1 MEERL
6 PNSPPYDATV
16 VRMVSASLGSILT
29 ALAVTPLDVV
39 KVRQQAANSAP
50 SINTA
55 LSACSRCGAFIL
67 NNGLI
72 CGETIL
78 AKSKSP
84 HFLDCVPQPP
94 ARSLGAAAIVTCPAG
109 CGCVPAAPVASL
121 AVSNG
126 SATSHVAASY
136 AARPPFPTSTL
147 AGLRYIYVRE
157 GVAGIYAGL
166 APTLVMAVPATVL
179 YFTAYDNLK
188 MHFGQSNNSFAPAL
202 SGMAAR
208 VLASAATSPFELV
221 RTLMQSEAGSSA
233 SVAAAS
239 AAGASAPI
247 GLHHTT
253 TIGSFRAIV
262 ASSGVTGLWRGL
274 EPTLWRDV
282 PFSAVYW
289 LLLEHARTRLRRMD
303 TEHVSSSS
311 SSSGGNSSAATGSA
325 SLLAWAQDFAS
336 GAGAG
341 MLAASITTPMDVAKT
356 RRQVFAAASDATMDG
371 VGARSNTTTTT
382 SGISTTS
389 SSRPQSSSISSTST
403 STSWRSAEG
412 ASAGNGSTPRVLH
425 AIWQT
430 EGWAGLFRGH
440 SARVLKITPAC
451 AIMISSYEAGKRA
464 FGLDS

>member
-1 MEERL
+1 MESGR
-6 PNSPPYDATV
+6 PVSAPYDATV

-29 ALAVTPLDVV
+29 AIAVTPLDVV

-84 HFLDCVPQPP
+84 HFLDCVPETP
-94 ARSLGAAAIVTCPAG
+94 ARSLGAAAMVTCPAG
-109 CGCVPAAPVASL
+109 CGCVPAAPVPSVAIP
-121 AVSNG
+121 NG
-126 SATSHVAASY
+126 SATSHASFSN
-136 AARPPFPTSTL
+136 AARSSFPTSTL
-147 AGLRYIYVRE
+147 AGLRHIYVRE

-179 YFTAYDNLK
+179 YFTAYDHLK
-188 MHFGQSNNSFAPAL
+188 LRFGQSNNSFEPAL

-221 RTLMQSEAGSSA
+221 RTLMQSEAGTSGH
-233 SVAAAS
+233 VAATARGP
-239 AAGASAPI
+239 AGPAT
-247 GLHHTT
+247 GLHHATT
-253 TIGSFRAIV
+253 MGSFRAIV

-289 LLLEHARTRLRRMD
+289 LLLEHARTRMRQMG
-303 TEHVSSSS
+303 TEHGSGSIS
-311 SSSGGNSSAATGSA
+311 SSSGGKAGSA
-325 SLLAWAQDFAS
+325 SLVAWAQDFAS

-356 RRQVFAAASDATMDG
+356 RRQVFAAASGSSTDELGGTH
-371 VGARSNTTTTT
+371 TT
-382 SGISTTS
+382 SGSRTTCS
-389 SSRPQSSSISSTST
+389 SSHRSSS
-403 STSWRSAEG
+403 SWRSAEG
-412 ASAGNGSTPRVLH
+412 AIAGNGSTPRVLH
-425 AIWQT
+425 AIWQV

-440 SARVLKITPAC
+440 SARVLKIAPAC

>member
-1 MEERL
+1 MESGR
-6 PNSPPYDATV
+6 PVSAPYDATV

-84 HFLDCVPQPP
+84 HFLDCVLETP
-94 ARSLGAAAIVTCPAG
+94 ARSLGAAAMVACSAG
-109 CGCVPAAPVASL
+109 CGCVPAAPAPSVP
-121 AVSNG
+121 VSNG
-126 SATSHVAASY
+126 SATLHATSSN
-136 AARPPFPTSTL
+136 AARSSFPTSTL
-147 AGLRYIYVRE
+147 AGLRHIYVRE

-179 YFTAYDNLK
+179 YFTAYDHLK
-188 MHFGQSNNSFAPAL
+188 LRFGQSNNSFAPAL

-221 RTLMQSEAGSSA
+221 RTLMQSEAGSSGRL
-233 SVAAAS
+233 AAS
-239 AAGASAPI
+239 ASGVAGPTP
-247 GLHHTT
+247 GLHHATT
-253 TIGSFRAIV
+253 MGSFRAIV

-289 LLLEHARTRLRRMD
+289 LLLERARTRLRQMG
-303 TEHVSSSS
+303 TEHGSTSRSHS
-311 SSSGGNSSAATGSA
+311 NSRSMKAGSA
-325 SLLAWAQDFAS
+325 SLVAWAQDFAS

-356 RRQVFAAASDATMDG
+356 RRQVFAAASDSSSDELG
-371 VGARSNTTTTT
+371 GARSTSGSNSSSSTTTN
-382 SGISTTS
+382 
-389 SSRPQSSSISSTST
+389 SSSIHRSSS
-403 STSWRSAEG
+403 SSSWRSAEG
-412 ASAGNGSTPRVLH
+412 AISGNGSTPRVLH
-425 AIWQT
+425 AIWQA

-440 SARVLKITPAC
+440 SARVLKIAPAC